1 MWKSKG
7 KSSHWMNGRCWYM
20 LRRVWTNLRASDCAV
35 RDVLKCLKHLGSLCQ
50 LQLSPNQE
58 HFESPKCDHLCLPK
72 IKHLMKHWM
81 ICNEKDYLGG
91 TRFWVS
97 IQLRKQHCRPEWCLG
112 CTWDMPAVRFLISVQ
127 RNIDVE
133 DIKLGQSPKMVND
146 GKLLSS
152 FFFCEPIWKQ
162 HEATTARADVD
173 LAPGRRQNDESQTL
187 RTSLVAPNLILEG
200 PVLVI
205 CLKLGIPQTATLIGK
220 INEHHDPVGLVIS
233 YFQTKPHG
241 KWLRAHHVWTCLDH
255 VLSKALNLCW
265 FIVETYTI
273 WCGKPNKP
281 LSH

>member
-1 MWKSKG
+1 MRRITWVVLDFGSAY
-7 KSSHWMNGRCWYM
+7 SSENSTVDRNDALVVHGICR
-20 LRRVWTNLRASDCAV
+20 
-35 RDVLKCLKHLGSLCQ
+35 
-50 LQLSPNQE
+50 LS
-58 HFESPKCDHLCLPK
+58 
-72 IKHLMKHWM
+72 
-81 ICNEKDYLGG
+81 
-91 TRFWVS
+91 
-97 IQLRKQHCRPEWCLG
+97 
-112 CTWDMPAVRFLISVQ
+112 RFLISVQ

-205 CLKLGIPQTATLIGK
+205 CLKLGYTPNSHFDRENQWTSWPCGLGDILFPDKATRK
-220 INEHHDPVGLVIS
+220 MVAS
-233 YFQTKPHG
+233 
-241 KWLRAHHVWTCLDH
+241 HHVWTCLDH